1 MRKTLSIILSAIMLL
16 SVCSCFAMPA
26 SAAPEGTAINTADE
40 FLAMVST
47 PADSAEPTA
56 KYYLASDITLPS
68 SYVEPFYGILD
79 GNGHTVTVS
88 NPMFNDFSGEVK
100 NLTIKGEIL
109 YQDANAG
116 ALATL
121 SSKAVTATNCVNY
134 ANVTV
139 TGTGKWAAGFI
150 ADSEKTEKANIFIN
164 CVNNGNIYIDSVAK
178 EKMRG
183 GGFGG
188 ILDSCGFYN
197 CTNNGNIYAKGNIPI
212 LGGFVGRI
220 ALNTPGVLCEAIN
233 CVNNGDVT
241 VEETYLVL
249 NEDGTTE
256 PGGGGSD
263 AGGIFGYIGGGK
275 NVGWYRVWGCV
286 NNGKIDAPYR
296 AGGMIG
302 YAWASKTD
310 AYCDIQFCINNG
322 EIVYGRT
329 QKKTPE
335 TVVFDYGSPFVAY
348 TNSNFT
354 VIKHSINT
362 ATVTQRENTVGERI
376 GNVFVGLSSCDVTV
390 YDVQGIYD
398 VHADQ
403 YKYYSHANP
412 YSENG
417 KYVGNTHEFSVATGI
432 FKTSI
437 EDIKSGKVCYDIM
450 QGALADIYDSA
461 TCTDDS
467 IAFAGF
473 PMDYEFCFYQKIG
486 TDEFPSIDPSKG
498 WVVLNGSTYA
508 NGERPAE
515 TTEAPE
521 TTKEPEPE
529 TTPAPETTAAPDDG
543 DATDAPAPEQTDA
556 PANTEPAEKKG
567 CGGFVAGSVAI
578 VAILGTALIVE
589 KRD

>member
-121 SSKAVTATNCVNY
+121 SSKAVTATNCVNN

-212 LGGFVGRI
+212 VGGFVGRV

-233 CVNNGDVT
+233 CVNTGDVT
-241 VEETYLVL
+241 ADETFLVI
-249 NEDGTTE
+249 NEDGTTDK
-256 PGGGGSD
+256 GNGGSD
-263 AGGIFGYIGGGK
+263 AGGIIGYVGGDG
-275 NVGWYRVWGCV
+275 NMGWYRIWGCV
-286 NNGKIDAPYR
+286 NEGKIDAPYR
-296 AGGMIG
+296 AGGFIG
-302 YAWASKTD
+302 YAWASKTN
-310 AYCDIQFCINNG
+310 AYCDIQFCVNKGDIIFGRVDQVEGKNN
-322 EIVYGRT
+322 
-329 QKKTPE
+329 
-335 TVVFDYGSPFVAY
+335 FDWGSPFVAY
-348 TNSNFT
+348 TNSDFT
-354 VIKHSINT
+354 TIKYCIDAGT
-362 ATVTQRENTVGERI
+362 LTLREGTISKRLDK
-376 GNVFVGLSSCDVTV
+376 VFVGHSSCNGSNYDIQSVYVLDKEQYTWLSWSSDDKYEANRNPISVGEGILVT
-390 YDVQGIYD
+390 
-398 VHADQ
+398 
-403 YKYYSHANP
+403 
-412 YSENG
+412 
-417 KYVGNTHEFSVATGI
+417 TL
-432 FKTSI
+432 
-437 EDIKSGKVCYDIM
+437 EDIKSGKVCYEIM
-450 QGALADIYDSA
+450 QAALADDYGFA
-461 TCTDDS
+461 TCPDDS

-473 PMDYEFCFYQKIG
+473 PMDYEFGFYQKIG
-486 TDEFPSIDPSKG
+486 TDDFPSIDPSKG

-521 TTKEPEPE
+521 TTKAPEPE
-529 TTPAPETTAAPDDG
+529 TTPAPETTAAPEGG

-578 VAILGTALIVE
+578 VAILGTALIVK